1 MHQNSK
7 KEIPKTT
14 QVSNWIYEANPWSS
28 TWTLL
33 KRRMFFWL
41 HQLLH
46 PHLDSMI
53 HEELLCKVRRHLKVG
68 LWQKVIYC
76 EYCRCERCESCR
88 DRIECWAL
96 GIMGMAVYLQFC
108 NFGVHWICM
117 CCSWM
122 QREHTHTHY
131 LSLSLSLSLLTLWP
145 FYVL

>member
-1 MHQNSK
+1 MKQFHDRVL
-7 KEIPKTT
+7 EHF
-14 QVSNWIYEANPWSS
+14 W
-28 TWTLL
+28 
-33 KRRMFFWL
+33 RGGCFFWL

-53 HEELLCKVRRHLKVG
+53 HEELVCKVRRHLKVG

-117 CCSWM
+117 WCSWM
-122 QREHTHTHY
+122 QREDTHT
-131 LSLSLSLSLLTLWP
+131 LSLSLSLSLFWP
-145 FYVL
+145 FDHSTLTHYSISSLL